1 MGTRRASE
9 EFTEFDDKITDVM
22 KVTGKTREEVVALNE
37 QLKGFDTKTAQN
49 DLLDLMWV
57 AGKLGITA
65 NKDLLG
71 FVKAADIINIRPF

>member
-1 MGTRRASE
+1 
-9 EFTEFDDKITDVM
+9 M
-22 KVTGKTREEVVALNE
+22 KVTGKTREEVIALNE

-49 DLLDLMWV
+49 DLLDLLWV

-71 FVKAADIINIRPF
+71 FVKAADVNQCFPLAKDLGGNAEEGRKGHW